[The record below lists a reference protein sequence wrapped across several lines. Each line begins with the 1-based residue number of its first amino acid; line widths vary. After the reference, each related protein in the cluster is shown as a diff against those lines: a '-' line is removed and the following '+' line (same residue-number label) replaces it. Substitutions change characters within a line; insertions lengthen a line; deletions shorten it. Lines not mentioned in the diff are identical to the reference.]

1 MTAAYFAYALA
12 YNISLADFIGAAAAR
27 IGTSTPSP
35 AADSDGTTN
44 AARKWWSALSAMQ
57 VVTVSLWSSCR
68 SAHAS

>member
-12 YNISLADFIGAAAAR
+12 DNISLADFMGAAAAH

-35 AADSDGTTN
+35 AAESEGTTSAVRN
-44 AARKWWSALSAMQ
+44 WWSALSAMQ
-57 VVTVSLWSSCR
+57 VVTVSLWSGCR